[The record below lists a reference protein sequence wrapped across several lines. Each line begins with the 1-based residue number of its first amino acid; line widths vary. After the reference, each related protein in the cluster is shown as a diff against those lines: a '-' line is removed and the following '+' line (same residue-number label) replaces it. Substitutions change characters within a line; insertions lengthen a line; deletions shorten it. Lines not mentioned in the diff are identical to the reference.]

1 MLVER
6 IGQPA
11 ETPWSLAFDPEVLI
25 ILRSTLQAALP
36 EEGCALLLG
45 CRQPSGWLL
54 QHIWPCRNVWHPGIA
69 ALPESV
75 GECMDGTPPPSRCN
89 RFALDPREQLLAQR
103 WARQRGF
110 DVIGTAHSHPQGD
123 ATPSRRDRDW
133 LRVPSLMVIQGAD
146 LRLRAWWLE
155 PETALCTALVKD
167 TDGSDLP
174 LRSV

>member
-1 MLVER
+1 MWVER

-11 ETPWSLAFDPEVLI
+11 QTPWSLAFDPEVLI

-45 CRQPSGWLL
+45 TRQPSGWSL
-54 QHIWPCRNVWHPGIA
+54 QHIWPCCNVWQPGIP
-69 ALPESV
+69 ALPEAAV
-75 GECMDGTPPPSRCN
+75 AIADAPLPPSRCE

-110 DVIGTAHSHPQGD
+110 EVIGTAHSHPQGD
-123 ATPSRRDRDW
+123 AIPSRCDRDW
-133 LRVPSLMVIQGAD
+133 VRIPSLMLIQGAD
-146 LRLRAWWLE
+146 LHLRAWWLE
-155 PETALCTALVKD
+155 PEPAPCSAPVQD

-174 LRSV
+174 LPSA

>member
-1 MLVER
+1 MWIER

-11 ETPWSLAFDPEVLI
+11 ETPWSLAFDAEVLI

-45 CRQPSGWLL
+45 TRQPSGWVL
-54 QHIWPCRNVWHPGIA
+54 QHIWPCCNVWQPGIA
-69 ALPESV
+69 ALPEAA
-75 GECMDGTPPPSRCN
+75 GESIECSPPPSRCN

-110 DVIGTAHSHPQGD
+110 EVIGTAHSHPQGD
-123 ATPSRRDRDW
+123 AIPSRCDRDW
-133 LRVPSLMVIQGAD
+133 LRNPSLMLIQGAD

-155 PETALCTALVKD
+155 PETAHGTA
-167 TDGSDLP
+167 P
-174 LRSV
+174 

>member
-11 ETPWSLAFDPEVLI
+11 QTPWSLVVDSELLI

-45 CRQPSGWLL
+45 QRQPSGWCL
-54 QHIWPCRNVWHPGIA
+54 QHIWPCCNVWHPGIA
-69 ALPESV
+69 ALPEAAESSA
-75 GECMDGTPPPSRCN
+75 DTALRPSRRQ

-103 WARQRGF
+103 WARQRGLA
-110 DVIGTAHSHPQGD
+110 VIGTAHSHPQGD
-123 ATPSRRDRDW
+123 AVPSRCDRDW
-133 LRVPSLMVIQGAD
+133 LRSPALMLIQGAD

-155 PETALCTALVKD
+155 PEPAPDMALVHD
-167 TDGSDLP
+167 TVGSDHP
-174 LRSV
+174 SRSA